1 MQYYLYF
8 RCCPCHPLLDRIIQ
22 NIHAPFL
29 KKELEENEETL
40 KKKRSVSNSEDVM
53 SKMKL
58 LGNFKDVLSF
68 LSVEETAAVT
78 RASGK

>member
-1 MQYYLYF
+1 MQYYLFF

-22 NIHAPFL
+22 NIHASFL

-40 KKKRSVSNSEDVM
+40 KKKSVSNSEDVM
-53 SKMKL
+53 SKIKL

-78 RASGK
+78 RAAGK

>member
-1 MQYYLYF
+1 MRNYLFF

-22 NIHAPFL
+22 NIHASFL

-40 KKKRSVSNSEDVM
+40 KKKSVSNSEDVM

-78 RASGK
+78 RAAGK